1 MGYDRA
7 ITIFS
12 PDGRLY
18 QVEYAMEAVR
28 KGWNAIGIKSGEGVV
43 LVAERRSISPLTES
57 TEKILKVDEHV
68 GVTFSGFFADAR
80 ILIDRAREYAQIHRI
95 LYDEPIGVELLAR
108 RVCDI
113 LQAYTQHGGVRPF
126 GVALLI
132 AGIDREGAQL
142 VGTEPSGAYVKYY
155 AHAIGSGAPEIIRVL
170 EKGYKPDM
178 ALRESIMLALSSLK
192 SVVGEDLTP
201 ERVEIAVIDVKTGK
215 FKKLTSDERA
225 ELISK
230 LKQ

>member
-28 KGWNAIGIKSGEGVV
+28 KGWNAIGVKGKEGVV

-57 TEKILKVDEHV
+57 TEKILKVDEHI

-80 ILIDRAREYAQIHRI
+80 ILIDKAREYAQIHRI
-95 LYDEPIGVELLAR
+95 LYDEPIGVELLAK

-132 AGIDREGAQL
+132 AGIDSQGAQL

-155 AHAIGSGAPEIIRVL
+155 AHAIGSGASDAIRVL
-170 EKGYKPDM
+170 EKGYKPGIR
-178 ALRESIMLALSSLK
+178 LEESVILALSSLK
-192 SVVGEDLTP
+192 VVMSGELTP
-201 ERVEIAVIDVKTGK
+201 ESVEIAIVDVRSRK
-215 FKKLTSDERA
+215 FRKLTMEEKGDF
-225 ELISK
+225 ISK
-230 LKQ
+230 IK